1 MNSKRFLHW
10 SKSLQV
16 PCIFVLVL
24 FCLIATLSLTCQR
37 KTFNVYIN
45 FQNETNDHI
54 EFSQVD
60 ETDFHFQVNPV
71 GESRPTQLVKTAINN
86 QTKLY
91 IFSQELRYNDQTF
104 SFLNNTFNLYITTKN
119 NKIILVEVVKEQTF
133 YANYNFTAEIVDDT
147 TVEITISK

>member
-1 MNSKRFLHW
+1 
-10 SKSLQV
+10 
-16 PCIFVLVL
+16 
-24 FCLIATLSLTCQR
+24 
-37 KTFNVYIN
+37 
-45 FQNETNDHI
+45 
-54 EFSQVD
+54 
-60 ETDFHFQVNPV
+60 VNPV

-91 IFSQELRYNDQTF
+91 IFRQELRYNDQTF